1 MTRRGKRRQF
11 LPGSRKQLHTHGP
24 WQPLSHPRTSSR
36 LDYSLARDKSQPC
49 PDTCYCQA
57 ECQPWVWLRGAQT
70 SLSFLPNRWC
80 LVNPQESPVSLVSAF
95 RKCEKFGG
103 PEEKVPQ
110 VGLAHSAPTVAQPPD
125 YHHLQQLQSLKHS
138 APLPVAAPFQ
148 GTRNA
153 VSTHPK
159 ASPDINSMLS
169 SPLHY
174 RRTTTLLFLLL
185 PALATLPW
193 ACPEEPCSQ
202 VCRAG
207 HRLAARSRGM
217 GAGTPQGTQSR
228 RQTD

>member
-36 LDYSLARDKSQPC
+36 LDYGLARGKSQPC

-80 LVNPQESPVSLVSAF
+80 LVNPQEPPVSPVSAF

-125 YHHLQQLQSLKHS
+125 YHHLQQLQSLKYS
-138 APLPVAAPFQ
+138 APLPVAAPLPGYPQCSVHTPQ
-148 GTRNA
+148 GKPRHQLYAELPT
-153 VSTHPK
+153 TLPQ
-159 ASPDINSMLS
+159 DYNSAFPAAPGPRHAALGMPRRTMLS
-169 SPLHY
+169 SLSGWA
-174 RRTTTLLFLLL
+174 
-185 PALATLPW
+185 PA
-193 ACPEEPCSQ
+193 CCQEQ
-202 VCRAG
+202 RDG
-207 HRLAARSRGM
+207 SRHSPRN
-217 GAGTPQGTQSR
+217 TVQKTN
-228 RQTD
+228 